1 MLEEISLVADLPISN
16 ERIGEI
22 GRATVADPVLQK
34 AREYV
39 ENGWSTLRLHLP
51 SGVVPHHSIQSEISY
66 QDGLLFKSGRI
77 VVPEV
82 LQEDLL
88 KRLHSSHLGIE
99 GSLRRAREI
108 LYWPKMSCQMR
119 ELVSR
124 CSICNTYQPKQSK
137 ELSSLMKRQH
147 CHGPR

>member
-22 GRATVADPVLQK
+22 RRATVADPVLQK
-34 AREYV
+34 VREYV
-39 ENGWSTLRLHLP
+39 ENGWSTSRLHLP
-51 SGVVPHHSIQSEISY
+51 SGVVPYHSIQNEISY

-82 LQEDLL
+82 LQEDML

-108 LYWPKMSCQMR
+108 LYWPKMS
-119 ELVSR
+119 S
-124 CSICNTYQPKQSK
+124 
-137 ELSSLMKRQH
+137 
-147 CHGPR
+147 

>member
-22 GRATVADPVLQK
+22 RRATVADPVLQK

-39 ENGWSTLRLHLP
+39 ENCWSTLRLHLP
-51 SGVVPHHSIQSEISY
+51 SGVVPYHSIQSEISY

-82 LQEDLL
+82 SQEDLL
-88 KRLHSSHLGIE
+88 KRLHSFHLGIE
-99 GSLRRAREI
+99 GSLRRKCRA
-108 LYWPKMSCQMR
+108 K
-119 ELVSR
+119 
-124 CSICNTYQPKQSK
+124 
-137 ELSSLMKRQH
+137 
-147 CHGPR
+147 